1 MRITIDR
8 IIKHSYNYSYESRSS
23 LMAYRVHHLNK
34 KTGVTYVYESVSR
47 WDKEKQQARSTQVCI
62 GKLDKETGAFIPS
75 KRRTQLAI
83 QDKEFIRTATA
94 IIVGPSLILDEL
106 SKRIGIAK
114 LLKAT
119 IPEYAT
125 QILTMAYYLA
135 CQGGPLSQCEAWTKT
150 HESPSIKPLTS
161 QRISEILG
169 SISTGAKQAFLASWM
184 DKVLEDD
191 YLCYDITSIS
201 SYSAFNEYIRYGYNR
216 DNETLPQLN
225 LALLFGQKSKLPV
238 YYHRIPGTI
247 TDVQTVHNLLATFK
261 KLDIKNLH
269 YVLDKGFYS
278 KKNVDELLERKDHF
292 TLSVPLHNLWIQHAI
307 DEIYDT
313 IQRPEHYRMI
323 DDEVLYVHSQ
333 LYSWGEE
340 HRRCYLHLYYNAEM
354 RAHAI
359 NRFSRELIAYKEELE
374 SSKPKAEHK
383 QQYETFFII
392 TTTPV
397 RGMKVSYNNE
407 AVDQYIKRYAGFQ
420 AIFTTKLKDPLEA
433 LQVYRDK
440 DIIEKCFD
448 DLKNNLDMKRLR
460 MHTIETV
467 DGRLFVQ
474 FISLILTSTLR
485 REMRKSKLIEK
496 YTVRELLL
504 EMDPLTKI
512 RYAGKY
518 GQILTEITKPQREIL
533 ELLNI
538 ETPVVA

>member
-1 MRITIDR
+1 MPYRI
-8 IIKHSYNYSYESRSS
+8 
-23 LMAYRVHHLNK
+23 HHLNK

-62 GKLDKETGAFIPS
+62 GKIDPLTKAFIPS
-75 KRRTQLAI
+75 KRIAQSVV
-83 QDKEFIRTATA
+83 QDKESLGTATA
-94 IIVGPSLILDEL
+94 TIVGPSLILDEI
-106 SKRIGIAK
+106 SKRLGVAR
-114 LLKAT
+114 LLKAAF
-119 IPEYAT
+119 PECSA
-125 QILTMAYYLA
+125 QILTMVYYLA
-135 CQGGPLSQCEAWTKT
+135 CQGGPLSQCESWTKT
-150 HESPSIKPLTS
+150 HEHPATKPLTS

-169 SISTGAKQAFLASWM
+169 SISTGAKQSFLSSWM
-184 DKVLEDD
+184 DKILEDE

-201 SYSAFNEYIRYGYNR
+201 SYSAFNDYIRWGHNR
-216 DNETLPQLN
+216 DKEKLPQLN
-225 LALLFGQKSKLPV
+225 LAMLFGQKSNLPV
-238 YYHRIPGTI
+238 YYHRIPGNI

-292 TLSVPLHNLWIQHAI
+292 TLSVPLNNLWIQKAI

-313 IQRPEHYRMI
+313 IQGPEHYRMI
-323 DDEVLYVHSQ
+323 DDEVLYVHSM
-333 LYSWGEE
+333 LHPWGEDR
-340 HRRCYLHLYYNAEM
+340 RRCYLHLYYNAQM

-359 NRFSRELIAYKEELE
+359 DRFNRELITYKEELE
-374 SSKPKAEHK
+374 SGKPKAENK
-383 QQYETFFII
+383 EQYETFFII

-397 RGMKVSYNNE
+397 RGMKVSYNND
-407 AVDQYIKRYAGFQ
+407 AVSQYIKRYAGFQ
-420 AIFTTKLKDPLEA
+420 AIFTTRFKDPDEA

-440 DIIEKCFD
+440 DIVEKCFD
-448 DLKNNLDMKRLR
+448 DLKNSLDMKRLR

-474 FISLILTSTLR
+474 FIALIFTSALR
-485 REMRKSKLIEK
+485 REMRQSKLIEK

-512 RYAGKY
+512 RYVGKY

-538 ETPVVA
+538 ELPVVA